1 MAVDWCID
9 AWAPTEGLVFASRR
23 TPTEDPWENDVS
35 ESVMTFAIAAP
46 NFEAQPVDRS
56 VAFGAVRRG
65 FQERFSID
73 GVTEFAF
80 KSLDQLITFTRRIYS
95 GSGPGT
101 TGGGGVEPPSDAG
114 PEPEGGGGVPE
125 GFANQFLEMETEE
138 WHSTESDL
146 LGPMIHIPAA
156 QRGQVFRGLI
166 TPGVRVAASRL
177 LIECAADAAASGFFK
192 DSSRLVHTAAC
203 LNTSMGLNALHSWL
217 TRKERDSRITKFLVR
232 SFEGYHF
239 LGPMYVETCKPHL
252 GEVMQT
258 PIPVN
263 LVQLLGFPRTVRTML
278 DILSYIAADRLF
290 VVRSSQSSLVPVL
303 LAVAANFTAHGKS
316 FVWYDD
322 TAATQSIDRILNDC
336 SRFIADWLPVE
347 ELPIKLEQEV
357 HNWCWRGTRDQ
368 RSYKNRNEVGG

>member
-1 MAVDWCID
+1 MEVAWYID

-23 TPTEDPWENDVS
+23 TPTEDPWENDAS
-35 ESVMTFAIAAP
+35 EPVMTFAIAAP

-65 FQERFSID
+65 FQERFSIGD
-73 GVTEFAF
+73 ETESAF
-80 KSLDQLITFTRRIYS
+80 NSLDQLITFTRRIYS

-101 TGGGGVEPPSDAG
+101 MGGGGVEPPPDPG
-114 PEPEGGGGVPE
+114 PEPEGEGGVPE
-125 GFANQFLEMETEE
+125 WFASQFLEMEAEE
-138 WHSTESDL
+138 ESDL
-146 LGPMIHIPAA
+146 PDTMIHNLAA
-156 QRGQVFRGLI
+156 QRRDVF
-166 TPGVRVAASRL
+166 TPRARVAASRL
-177 LIECAADAAASGFFK
+177 LIECAADAAASCFFK

-203 LNTSMGLNALHSWL
+203 LTTSMGWDALHSWL
-217 TRKERDSRITKFLVR
+217 TRKERDPRIAKLLVR

-263 LVQLLGFPRTVRTML
+263 LVPVLGFPRTVRTML
-278 DILSYIAADRLF
+278 DIVSYIAADRLF

-303 LAVAANFTAHGKS
+303 LAVAANFTAHDKS

-322 TAATQSIDRILNDC
+322 RAATQSLDRILNDC
-336 SRFIADWLPVE
+336 SRFIANWLPVE
-347 ELPIKLEQEV
+347 QLPIKLEQEV
-357 HNWCWRGTRDQ
+357 HNWCWRGPRDQ
-368 RSYKNRNEVGG
+368 RSYKVQMK